1 MASIEIRGVTKKY
14 GSKVAIQNADLEIR
28 DKEIFSIIG
37 PSGSGKTSLLR
48 IIAGLETPTSGRV
61 YFNGRDVTD
70 LKPSDRNIGMV
81 FQDYALWPHLDVYHN
96 ISLVLKGKD
105 EREKVSS
112 ILDRV
117 GLSHKMKS
125 RISDLS
131 GGEMQRVALARAL
144 VMNPDIL
151 LMDEPLSNL
160 DTKIKRDLIV
170 ETLRV
175 IRDIGIT
182 TVFVTHA
189 QEEAYEMADR
199 LAVMNQ
205 GLIEQTGSPEE
216 VYTNPV
222 SLFVADFM
230 SESIVLQVSVQSRE
244 DGMIRMTG
252 EAGPLEIPEDLVPV
266 GFAQGRVVIR
276 IDELEVTNVF
286 SAPCL
291 PASVL
296 DYRFNTG
303 VYDMLL
309 TLPGSRIIRKRV
321 PRKVG
326 SIGDKVFL
334 RLVPG
339 SFFIFSE
346 DIAVSDPP
354 LP

>member
-1 MASIEIRGVTKKY
+1 MVSIEIRGVTKRF
-14 GSKVAIQNADLEIR
+14 GSKVAIHNADLEIH

-61 YFNGRDVTD
+61 YFNGKDVTD
-70 LKPSDRNIGMV
+70 LKPNERNIGMV

-96 ISLVLKGKD
+96 ISLVLKGK
-105 EREKVSS
+105 EEKEKVSS
-112 ILDRV
+112 ILNRV

-205 GLIEQTGSPEE
+205 ALIEQIGRPEE
-216 VYTNPV
+216 VYTNPA

-230 SESIVLQVSVQSRE
+230 SESIVLQMSVESRK
-244 DGMIRMTG
+244 DGMVRMTG
-252 EAGPLEIPEDLVPV
+252 EAGPLEIPEEFVPV
-266 GFAQGRVVIR
+266 GFAQGRIVIR
-276 IDELEVTNVF
+276 IDELEVTNAI
-286 SAPCL
+286 SDPCL
-291 PASVL
+291 PASVM

-309 TLPGSRIIRKRV
+309 TLPESRIIRKRV
-321 PRKVG
+321 PRKIGNV
-326 SIGDKVFL
+326 GDKVFL

-339 SFFIFSE
+339 SFFIFPDDVTVPE
-346 DIAVSDPP
+346 PTPP
-354 LP
+354 

>member
-1 MASIEIRGVTKKY
+1 MASIEIKGVTKRF
-14 GSKVAIQNADLEIR
+14 GSKIAIHNADLEIG

-96 ISLVLKGKD
+96 ISLVLKGKEEE
-105 EREKVSS
+105 ERVSS
-112 ILDRV
+112 ILNRV

-199 LAVMNQ
+199 LAVMNH
-205 GLIEQTGSPEE
+205 GLIEQVGIPEE
-216 VYTNPV
+216 VYTNPA

-230 SESIVLQVSVQSRE
+230 SESVVLQISVQSRE
-244 DGMIRMTG
+244 DGMVRMSG
-252 EAGPLEIPEDLVPV
+252 EGEPLEIPEELVPMEFER
-266 GFAQGRVVIR
+266 GKIVIR
-276 IDELEVTNVF
+276 MDELELTNAI
-286 SAPCL
+286 SPPCL
-291 PASVL
+291 PATVL

-303 VYDMLL
+303 VYDLLL
-309 TLPGSRIIRKRV
+309 TIPDGRIIRKRV
-321 PRKVG
+321 QRKVG
-326 SIGDKVFL
+326 NVGDKVFL
-334 RLVPG
+334 RLVPD
-339 SFFIFSE
+339 SFFIFK
-346 DIAVSDPP
+346 DDVAVSEPAFP
-354 LP
+354 